1 MFKWTDV
8 FAQDE
13 RYKDLL
19 HEAEQERLIRQLPR
33 ADSRL
38 NRLYWQVLSR
48 LGEWLVTMGCRLQAH
63 VERTRRLVTPPQA
76 IASQPQQSPPCTS

>member
-19 HEAEQERLIRQLPR
+19 REAEQERVIRQLPH
-33 ADSRL
+33 ADSTI

-48 LGEWLVTMGCRLQAH
+48 LGEWLVAIGCRMQGH
-63 VERTRRLVTPPQA
+63 VDRTRRLVAQPSA
-76 IASQPQQSPPCTS
+76 IMTQPQQSPPCTN